1 MRVQQKKKLA
11 LVLSGGGVKAAAFHI
26 GVCLALKEKGF
37 QFSGGFN
44 RDPSFKFEGKEMTFT
59 LYVGSSAGSVISSF
73 LAAGYSVD
81 AIVEAFTKG
90 AGFLSSTSMSSQ
102 ENPLS
107 PMTYKDIFS
116 LNIQSAHPGRILA
129 RLFSKESPAL
139 SGGVETLLKKGF
151 KVNGLFSTA
160 NLERYLRERVLT
172 NNSFQ
177 SLAAEL
183 YIVATQLNHSRKVIF
198 GPYEETSKTKSIMY
212 SNFATISEA
221 AAASASLPPF
231 FAPTPIRLPNG
242 KEYYFFDGEIR
253 DTLSTHVA
261 ADQGADLVISSYSIQ
276 PYHYTK
282 EMGSL
287 HEYGMPLIFNQAL
300 YQLVQQKIE
309 SHIQH
314 QKSMRSMIKAVRGY
328 MKEAKIED
336 EHIEKLTEILVQRT
350 NLNPHVDYVYIHP
363 SPMDYEFFFADHFS
377 LNEKVLNK
385 LVKVGFKAAMTA
397 LRPLV

>member
-1 MRVQQKKKLA
+1 MRIQQKKKLA

-26 GVCLALKEKGF
+26 GVCLALREKGF
-37 QFSGGFN
+37 KFSGGFN
-44 RDPSFKFEGKEMTFT
+44 RDPKFKFEGKEMTFT

-73 LAAGYSVD
+73 LASGYSVD

-90 AGFLSSTSMSSQ
+90 AGISSSRPLGSH

-107 PMTYKDIFS
+107 PITYKDIFS
-116 LNIQSAHPGRILA
+116 LNIQSAHPSRFLSK
-129 RLFSKESPAL
+129 LFKDRPAM
-139 SGGVETLLKKGF
+139 SGGIETLLKKGF
-151 KVNGLFSTA
+151 KVNGLFTTKSI
-160 NLERYLRERVLT
+160 ERYLREKVLT
-172 NNSFQ
+172 DNNFNA
-177 SLAAEL
+177 LAAEL
-183 YIVATQLNHSRKVIF
+183 YIVATQLNHSRKVVF

-212 SNFATISEA
+212 SNFATVSQA

-231 FAPTPIRLPNG
+231 FSPTPIRLPNG

-287 HEYGMPLIFNQAL
+287 HEYGIPLIFNQAL

-314 QKSMRSMIKAVRGY
+314 QKDMRSMIKAVRGY
-328 MKEAKIED
+328 MKESNISE
-336 EHIEKLTEILVQRT
+336 EHIEKLTEILVQRG
-350 NLNPHVDYVYIHP
+350 NLNPNVDYIYIHP

-377 LNEKVLNK
+377 LNEKVLNR
-385 LVKVGFKAAMTA
+385 LVKVGFRAAMNA
-397 LRPLV
+397 LRPLI

>member
-1 MRVQQKKKLA
+1 MRIQQKKKLA
-11 LVLSGGGVKAAAFHI
+11 LVLSGGGIKAAAFHI
-26 GVCLALKEKGF
+26 GVCLALREKGF
-37 QFSGGFN
+37 KFAGGFN
-44 RDPSFKFEGKEMTFT
+44 RDQSMKFEGKEMTFT
-59 LYVGSSAGSVISSF
+59 LYVGSSAGAIVSSF

-81 AIVEAFTKG
+81 AIVSAFSKG
-90 AGFLSSTSMSSQ
+90 AGFHTARPLSSQ
-102 ENPLS
+102 ESALS
-107 PMTYKDIFS
+107 PISYKDIFS
-116 LNIQSAHPGRILA
+116 LNIQSAHPS
-129 RLFSKESPAL
+129 RLLSKLFKEKPAL
-139 SGGVETLLKKGF
+139 SGGLETLLKKGF
-151 KVNGLFSTA
+151 KVNGLFTMK
-160 NLERYLRERVLT
+160 NLEKYLREKVLT
-172 NNSFQ
+172 DNSFKAL
-177 SLAAEL
+177 SAEL

-212 SNFATISEA
+212 SDFAKISEA

-231 FAPTPIRLPNG
+231 FSPTPIRLPNG

-287 HEYGMPLIFNQAL
+287 HEYGIPLIFNQAL

-314 QKSMRSMIKAVRGY
+314 QKNMRGMIKAVRGY
-328 MKEAKIED
+328 MKEAEID
-336 EHIEKLTEILVQRT
+336 GEHIDKLTEILVQRT
-350 NLNPHVDYVYIHP
+350 NLNPHVDYIYIHP

-377 LNEKVLNK
+377 LNEKVLNR
-385 LVKVGFKAAMTA
+385 LVKVGFRAAMNA
-397 LRPLV
+397 LRPLI

>member
-1 MRVQQKKKLA
+1 MRIQQKKKLA

-26 GVCLALKEKGF
+26 GVCLALREKGF
-37 QFSGGFN
+37 KFSGGFS
-44 RDPSFKFEGKEMTFT
+44 RDSQLKFEGKEMTFT

-81 AIVEAFTKG
+81 TIVEAFTKG
-90 AGFLSSTSMSSQ
+90 AGFATSLPLTSQ
-102 ENPLS
+102 ENALS
-107 PMTYKDIFS
+107 PITYKDIFA
-116 LNIQSAHPGRILA
+116 LNIQSAHPA
-129 RLFSKESPAL
+129 RLLAKLFSRERPAL
-139 SGGVETLLKKGF
+139 NGGLEALFKKGL
-151 KVNGLFSTA
+151 KVDGLFSTRSM
-160 NLERYLRERVLT
+160 ERYLRERVLT
-172 NNSFQ
+172 ENSFNA
-177 SLAAEL
+177 LAAEL
-183 YIVATQLNHSRKVIF
+183 YIVATQLNHSRKVVF
-198 GPYEETSKTKSIMY
+198 GPYEETSKTKTIMY
-212 SNFATISEA
+212 SNFATVSEA

-282 EMGSL
+282 EVGSL
-287 HEYGMPLIFNQAL
+287 HEYGMPLVFNQAL

-309 SHIQH
+309 RHIQH
-314 QKSMRSMIKAVRGY
+314 QKDMRAMIQAVRGY
-328 MKEAKIED
+328 MKEADIPE

-350 NLNPHVDYVYIHP
+350 NMNPHVDYIYIHP

-385 LVKVGFKAAMTA
+385 LVKVGFRAAMTA
-397 LRPLV
+397 LRPLI